1 MKKCKQCGRTYE
13 YNESVGYAEDLCSS
27 LCDGIFTQ
35 KASNEQLNKEQKTEI
50 ERLRNRLEWVHRNID
65 RIRDWDFVPGGVILV
80 VDRIQS
86 EMVEAL
92 GADPRPQQAE
102 IKRLQTENE
111 GLKKQLSL
119 MRMEHDHEIGRNLV
133 LVTEQ
138 FHTLLEER
146 EKQNAIIDKLCKPGP
161 NQIH

>member
-13 YNESVGYAEDLCSS
+13 YNESTGYAEDLCS
-27 LCDGIFTQ
+27 IFTQ
-35 KASNEQLNKEQKTEI
+35 KAKNEQHNKEQEARI
-50 ERLRNRLEWVHRNID
+50 EQLRNRIEWVHRNID

-92 GADPRPQQAE
+92 GTDPRPQQAE

-111 GLKKQLSL
+111 DLKKQLA
-119 MRMEHDHEIGRNLV
+119 RIRTEHDHENLKNLA

-138 FHTLLEER
+138 FQTLLKER
-146 EKQNAIIDKLCKPGP
+146 EQQNAITDKLCKPGP